1 MKVISLLLC
10 LELMKISN
18 ITVNSQRCFAFNL
31 GLASKCLFQFH
42 GQYNIASFANKNSMV
57 TQLQRGVAV
66 EIDHK
71 TLRYSV

>member
-10 LELMKISN
+10 MELIKMSN
-18 ITVNSQRCFAFNL
+18 ITVNSKRGFAFNL

-42 GQYNIASFANKNSMV
+42 GQQNIASLADKNSMV

-66 EIDHK
+66 EIAHK
-71 TLRYSV
+71 IPRY